1 MNIGQETK
9 DFHKWINEKFTWID
23 NDAKRLMFKS
33 WCACA
38 KNRDRKEKESEQS

>member
-9 DFHKWINEKFTWID
+9 DFHKWVNDTFTWID
-23 NDAKRLMFKS
+23 NDAKKLMFRS

-38 KNRDRKEKESEQS
+38 KNRDMKELKDKK